1 MTTTLQDLSLPRIV
15 LVTGTGTEVGKTIA
29 TAALASSLGA
39 RGSDVGVVKP
49 VQTGLLPGEQGD
61 ADVVAR
67 LSGARTQEWHRLRD
81 PLAPDVAARR
91 EGGSLPP
98 VVAHA
103 KRVAGL
109 EHDLVLVEGAGGLLV
124 HLDERGGT
132 LADLG
137 SALRYLGV
145 STGVVLVAAA
155 GLGTLNS
162 VALTAEALAAR
173 SLPLL
178 GVVVGDW
185 PAEPGLAERTNLEQL
200 PLVAGAPLLG
210 VVPHGAGSLGAEDF
224 RSETPLW
231 FSPDSWATMS
241 A

>member
-1 MTTTLQDLSLPRIV
+1 MTTLDDLSLPRVV
-15 LVTGTGTEVGKTIA
+15 LMTGTGTEVGKTIA
-29 TAALASSLGA
+29 TAALATALTA

-49 VQTGLLPGEQGD
+49 VQTGLLPGEPGD
-61 ADVVAR
+61 ADVVAT
-67 LSGARTQEWHRLRD
+67 LAGVTTQEWHRLRD
-81 PLAPDVAARR
+81 PLAPDVAAER
-91 EGGSLPP
+91 EGGTLPP
-98 VVAHA
+98 VAAHA

-109 EHDLVLVEGAGGLLV
+109 DHGLVLVEGAGGLLV
-124 HLDERGGT
+124 HLDQRGGT
-132 LADLG
+132 LADMG
-137 SALRYLGV
+137 TALRYLGV

-200 PLVAGAPLLG
+200 PRVAGAPLLG
-210 VVPHGAGSLGAEDF
+210 VIPHGASGLAPQEFHSL
-224 RSETPLW
+224 TPAW
-231 FSPDSWATMS
+231 FDPDSWATMYP
-241 A
+241 